1 MRGLGPY
8 WPHQHLRKLAVAKP
22 PSLHHEVVTCP
33 FSIYQALREVAGVA
47 DKVARLQMRTSLVS
61 SAGLECAGL
70 ADAGPT
76 HVALGA
82 IPIVA
87 AITIASRFVNI
98 NMFTSSA
105 VSPLDGCAEIDLDL
119 LSISYS

>member
-1 MRGLGPY
+1 
-8 WPHQHLRKLAVAKP
+8 V
-22 PSLHHEVVTCP
+22 
-33 FSIYQALREVAGVA
+33 
-47 DKVARLQMRTSLVS
+47 
-61 SAGLECAGL
+61 LECAGL

-105 VSPLDGCAEIDLDL
+105 VKSFRWLYGDENVSRNCDA
-119 LSISYS
+119 